1 VLCGILETEC
11 VELNRRFFTSF
22 EQGRPYV
29 VLKWAQS
36 ADGFIAGKNFT
47 TVAIS
52 NAVTNRLVH
61 RWRSEEAAILVG
73 TQTALSDNPALS
85 NRHWTGAQPLRLV
98 IDRDLKLSSNARL
111 LDNSL
116 PTCVFNARKDALAS
130 NTRFVQLEFGAG
142 SILPRLLGFLHQQH
156 IRSVL
161 VEGGTKLHNSFLEE
175 NLWDE
180 ARVITATDCILG
192 EGVEAPK
199 MVSGRET
206 ESYRLMSDRITHY
219 RNTADVKK

>member
-1 VLCGILETEC
+1 MTEG
-11 VELNRRFFTSF
+11 LNGALPS
-22 EQGRPYV
+22 
-29 VLKWAQS
+29 
-36 ADGFIAGKNFT
+36 
-47 TVAIS
+47 
-52 NAVTNRLVH
+52 RLVRLKNDIH
-61 RWRSEEAAILVG
+61 VSIDGLPQFQSLRVRHGRKQDNDIHLRS
-73 TQTALSDNPALS
+73 Q
-85 NRHWTGAQPLRLV
+85 R
-98 IDRDLKLSSNARL
+98 
-111 LDNSL
+111 
-116 PTCVFNARKDALAS
+116 
-130 NTRFVQLEFGAG
+130 
-142 SILPRLLGFLHQQH
+142 LGFLHQQH